1 MLNHKFAVSFIML
14 LLGGAAAGWL
24 WNDFNSSLEQQ
35 AIVLPQRT
43 IVPHSYKDAAET
55 GADSAWIKSQYENL
69 EKQVAEVWGASEVI
83 LPSPTRFVKYTQNY
97 KARSIVDFET
107 GEVVIESVSSVYPQR
122 SLKDVIVG
130 MVLAPASPSVDMFSA
145 KDIILSDNPALYGQL
160 LNKKGQ
166 AMRYSNRAMDY
177 ANELLANGI
186 EERRTIINGR
196 PVTIYRVH
204 ATLASDSVKKRAGKY
219 ETAVSRAAARY
230 GLGER
235 LIYSIV
241 HTESSFNPFAVS
253 PASAYGLMQVVP
265 SSAGAEVYEFLHG
278 KRGRPSRE
286 FLFDA
291 SNNIEY
297 GAAYLHLLANR
308 HFADVKDTGAR
319 ELCVIAA
326 YNGGPGAVQRTF
338 GGSRQAALNRI
349 NSMTRQ
355 QVYRHLVKN
364 LPSNETRRYVDK
376 VLAALNSFSAG
387 G

>member
-1 MLNHKFAVSFIML
+1 MLERKSIVSLVML

-24 WNDFNSSLEQQ
+24 WNDFKSSLEQQ
-35 AIVLPQRT
+35 SIVLPQRT
-43 IVPHSYKDAAET
+43 IVSHDYQEAGDA

-69 EKQVAEVWGASEVI
+69 EKQVAEVWGANEVV
-83 LPSPTRFVKYTQNY
+83 LPSPTRFVKYAQNY

-107 GEVVIESVSSVYPQR
+107 GEVLIESVSSVYPQR

-130 MVLAPASPSVDMFSA
+130 LALAPASPAVDMFSA
-145 KDIILSDNPALYGQL
+145 KDVILSENPALYGQL
-160 LNKKGQ
+160 LNKKGE

-177 ANELLANGI
+177 ANEILANGI
-186 EERRTIINGR
+186 EERQTIVNGR

-204 ATLASDSVKKRAGKY
+204 ATLASDSIKKRAGKY
-219 ETAVSRAAARY
+219 ETAVSRAASRY

-308 HFADVKDTGAR
+308 HFAEVKDVGAR

-326 YNGGPGAVQRTF
+326 YNGGPGAVQRIF
-338 GGSRQAALNRI
+338 GGSRQAALNKI

-364 LPSNETRRYVDK
+364 LPSGETRRYVDK
-376 VLAALNSFSAG
+376 VLASLHAFSAG
-387 G
+387 N